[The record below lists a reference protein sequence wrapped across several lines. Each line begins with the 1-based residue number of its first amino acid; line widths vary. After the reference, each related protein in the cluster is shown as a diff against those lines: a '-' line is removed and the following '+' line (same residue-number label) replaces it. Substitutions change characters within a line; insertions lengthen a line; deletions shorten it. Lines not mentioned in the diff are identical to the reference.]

1 MKFRSFLRDKA
12 VLLTAYGLALSF
24 VLVFLMVLRL
34 SLYSIW
40 FIAGVLVLAP
50 AAGLL
55 AEYMQK
61 RAYYRQV
68 ADLLSHLD
76 KKFLL
81 MELLERPSFA
91 EGEIFYEVLR
101 RTGKAMNDEIAFYK
115 RQSGEYREFVE
126 TWVHEIK
133 TPIASSK
140 LLIENHPDGVTRSIG
155 EEIDK
160 IDGFVE
166 QALYYSRSNS
176 VEKDYLVKKSSLK
189 ELVYAAVR
197 RHASSLIHNKVTVSV
212 EEVDYTVYT
221 DRKWVDF
228 ILGQLLVNSIKYKK
242 DPARIRIYAQEW
254 ENSIALY
261 LSDNGIGMTEADA
274 ARAFEKGFTGE
285 NGRRYAQSTGM
296 GLYLC
301 KKLCDKLGLSITLT
315 AYPQNGTTV
324 RIVFPKGS
332 MHLI

>member
-12 VLLTAYGLALSF
+12 VFLTAYGLALSF
-24 VLVFLMVLRL
+24 VLVFLLVLRL

-140 LLIENHPDGVTRSIG
+140 LLIENHPDGVTDVYKRQPPHIPASPQSCPTRAWSGSAPPAPSPPGPRPGLAPRS
-155 EEIDK
+155 
-160 IDGFVE
+160 
-166 QALYYSRSNS
+166 
-176 VEKDYLVKKSSLK
+176 
-189 ELVYAAVR
+189 
-197 RHASSLIHNKVTVSV
+197 
-212 EEVDYTVYT
+212 
-221 DRKWVDF
+221 
-228 ILGQLLVNSIKYKK
+228 
-242 DPARIRIYAQEW
+242 
-254 ENSIALY
+254 
-261 LSDNGIGMTEADA
+261 
-274 ARAFEKGFTGE
+274 
-285 NGRRYAQSTGM
+285 
-296 GLYLC
+296 
-301 KKLCDKLGLSITLT
+301 
-315 AYPQNGTTV
+315 
-324 RIVFPKGS
+324 GS
-332 MHLI
+332 FA